1 MAQSTFSVRMD
12 DNLKKQFDFLCSDF
26 GMTASTAFNIFAR
39 TVVRQRRIPF
49 EITSDKAEITKAD
62 GYNAFMALSTQRKRG
77 GKRVLQK
84 NYFIKIWF
92 ENNEKI
98 EYDIHNY
105 GGRKVKKKCRNITF
119 HALA

>member
-49 EITSDKAEITKAD
+49 EITSYQAEITKVD
-62 GYNAFMALSTQRKRG
+62 GYNAFMALRNEAAKNR
-77 GKRVLQK
+77 LQDLSLEEI
-84 NYFIKIWF
+84 NA
-92 ENNEKI
+92 E
-98 EYDIHNY
+98 
-105 GGRKVKKKCRNITF
+105 ITSSRSD
-119 HALA
+119 AEESRL